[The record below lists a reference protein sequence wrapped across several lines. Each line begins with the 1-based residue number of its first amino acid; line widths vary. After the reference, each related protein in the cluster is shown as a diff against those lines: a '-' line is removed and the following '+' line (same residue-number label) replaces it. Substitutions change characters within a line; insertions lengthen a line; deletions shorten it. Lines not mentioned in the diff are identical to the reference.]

1 MRMASIFK
9 EFVTTYNRT
18 YESKEGEDPDLA
30 VSVPI
35 RSGPSPPLGTLVLER
50 GRPLLS
56 SDFLGQ
62 RAWVFIILDRMGWGK
77 GQIFSAGASTSL
89 AW

>member
-62 RAWVFIILDRMGWGK
+62 HGSSSFWIEWDGAKAR
-77 GQIFSAGASTSL
+77 FSL
-89 AW
+89 LVPPPP